1 MSTYPFVYIPKEP
14 GDRIDY
20 VRQIQAQQ
28 GWTDSTLLHLALAYA
43 VLDERFVMYCEDTA
57 EYENEESEEE

>member
-1 MSTYPFVYIPKEP
+1 MTETYVPKDPEK
-14 GDRIDY
+14 RLAY
-20 VRQIQAQQ
+20 VREIQEQQ
-28 GWTDSTLLHLALAYA
+28 GWTDETLLEMALNYA

>member
-1 MSTYPFVYIPKEP
+1 MTEPYVPKDPEK
-14 GDRIDY
+14 RLAY
-20 VRQIQAQQ
+20 VREIQEQQ
-28 GWTDSTLLHLALAYA
+28 GWTDETLLEMALNYA

>member
-1 MSTYPFVYIPKEP
+1 MTEPYVPKDPEK
-14 GDRIDY
+14 RLTY
-20 VRQIQAQQ
+20 VREIQEQQ
-28 GWTDSTLLHLALAYA
+28 GWTDETLLEMTLNYA

>member
-1 MSTYPFVYIPKEP
+1 MTKPYVPKDPEK
-14 GDRIDY
+14 RLAY
-20 VRQIQAQQ
+20 VREIQEQQ
-28 GWTDSTLLHLALAYA
+28 GWADETLLEMALNYA